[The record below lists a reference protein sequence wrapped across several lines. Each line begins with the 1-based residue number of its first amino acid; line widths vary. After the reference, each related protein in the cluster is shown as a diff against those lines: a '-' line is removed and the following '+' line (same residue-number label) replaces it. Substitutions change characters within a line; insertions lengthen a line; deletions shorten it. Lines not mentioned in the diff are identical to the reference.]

1 VRVHL
6 PLIAALLLL
15 VAPPAR
21 ADIPVVELKGEIH
34 SVSAGYL
41 IRAMDQADRDGAPLL
56 IIRLDTP
63 GGLVS
68 STRDIV
74 DHILAARTPVAV
86 FVGPSGAHAA
96 SAGFIIAVSADIVA
110 MAPGTNMGAAHPV
123 FSMGGGGDKDDVMA
137 KKVANDLAAYIRS
150 KAERRGR
157 DVEMAEKGVLES
169 RSFTE
174 TEAKKLRL
182 NDYIVKDEEELVAT
196 LDGRT
201 IKRFDGSE
209 TKLNLRGQRRVAV
222 HMSRREALLATVASP
237 NVIFLLLLGT
247 LAGLGTEISH
257 PGLIFPGIVGAVCL
271 ILFLFANSVIP
282 VNGAGILL
290 IVLAIGLFA
299 AEVKVPSYGLLTVS
313 GIVSMIL
320 GAMMLVDSPARELQ
334 VSLQAVV
341 PAALAAALWATLV
354 VGLVL
359 KAQQTRVTTGT
370 EGMVGATAVTETDL
384 GPQGWVKIKGERW
397 RAVADAN
404 VPAGHEVSV
413 RSVEGLTLLVTKRE
427 QEG

>member
-1 VRVHL
+1 VRIYL
-6 PLIAALLLL
+6 PLFATLLLS

-21 ADIPVVELKGEIH
+21 GDIPVVELKGEIH

-41 IRAMDQADRDGAPLL
+41 IRAIDEADRDGAPLV

-74 DHILAARTPVAV
+74 DRILAAKTPIAV

-123 FSMGGGGDKDDVMA
+123 FSMEGGDKDDVMA
-137 KKVANDLAAYIRS
+137 KKVANDLAAYIRG
-150 KAERRGR
+150 KAQRRGR
-157 DVEMAEKGVLES
+157 DAEMAEKGVLES

-174 TEAKKLRL
+174 TEAREHRL
-182 NDYIVKDEEELVAT
+182 NDFIVKNEEELVAT

-201 IKRFDGSE
+201 IKRFDGTE
-209 TKLNLRGQRRVAV
+209 TKLDLKGQRRVAV
-222 HMSRREALLATVASP
+222 HMSEREVVLATIASP

-257 PGLIFPGIVGAVCL
+257 PGLLFPGIAGALCL
-271 ILFLFANSVIP
+271 ILFLFASTIIP

-290 IVLAIGLFA
+290 IVLAIALFA

-320 GAMMLVDSPARELQ
+320 GAMMLVDSPAHELQ
-334 VSLQAVV
+334 VSLRAVV
-341 PAALAAALWATLV
+341 PAALGAALWATVV

-359 KAQQTRVTTGT
+359 KAQRTPATTGA
-370 EGMVGATAVTETDL
+370 EGMVGGTAVADTDL
-384 GPQGWVKIKGERW
+384 GPQGWVKIRGERW
-397 RAVADAN
+397 RATADAK
-404 VPAGHEVSV
+404 VPAGHEVTVTSV
-413 RSVEGLTLLVTKRE
+413 QGLTLIVTKRV